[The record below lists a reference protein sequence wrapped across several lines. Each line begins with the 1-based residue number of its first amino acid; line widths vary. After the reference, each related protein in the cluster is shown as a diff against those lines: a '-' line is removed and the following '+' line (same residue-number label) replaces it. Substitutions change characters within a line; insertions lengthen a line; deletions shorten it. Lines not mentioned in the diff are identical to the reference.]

1 VDRAERRGTVRER
14 TEPQRWSVTVQH
26 RWEDSEPVVALA
38 VGGWDCVGP
47 ALTASGIIVRETVD
61 PVEAVEAALTAA
73 AERGLAVDLESALT
87 YGDWPDATAAGT
99 GYSPAELRAQAQLW
113 LDCQPQCEECDTVA
127 AVSEYWDPQW
137 DWSAYCC
144 SEPCAERS
152 WDRWTERMAAED
164 PVAAELLAELRGE

>member
-1 VDRAERRGTVRER
+1 MSER

-38 VGGWDCVGP
+38 VGGWDSVGP
-47 ALTASGIIVRETVD
+47 GLLSGGVILRETLD
-61 PVEAVEAALTAA
+61 PVEAVEAALGAA
-73 AERGLAVDLESALT
+73 EERGLAIDVESALV

-99 GYSPAELRAQAQLW
+99 GYSPRELQRLAELW
-113 LDCQPQCEECDTVA
+113 MSEQPECEECQTVT

-144 SEPCAERS
+144 SEPCAERN
-152 WDRWTERMAAED
+152 WDRWTEALAAVD
-164 PVAAELLAELRGE
+164 PVAAELLAELREGVRA